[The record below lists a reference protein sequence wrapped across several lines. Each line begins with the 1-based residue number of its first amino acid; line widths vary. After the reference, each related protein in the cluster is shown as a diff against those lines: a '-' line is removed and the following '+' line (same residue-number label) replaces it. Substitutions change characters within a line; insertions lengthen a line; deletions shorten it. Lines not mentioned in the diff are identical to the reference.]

1 MAMWTHYYEMP
12 DRFVEDERIWR
23 DCMNGNQIM
32 TDPQTGER
40 TVEYDSKELRR
51 EGDFLISIKENRL
64 HLCLSMDE
72 VITVP
77 DGVRSIATG
86 AFSNTS
92 TPNLRHLILPHSVDG
107 IALEAIVCDGFEELT
122 YYNDRIFVCDHAF
135 EPRKIK
141 RMHYPPEGKTWNLE
155 EMWRK
160 YEVAPSKSQ
169 RAIPMDPI
177 DLTANLIDDLDL
189 PF

>member
-1 MAMWTHYYEMP
+1 
-12 DRFVEDERIWR
+12 
-23 DCMNGNQIM
+23 MNGNQIM

-92 TPNLRHLILPHSVDG
+92 TPNLRHLILPLSVDG
-107 IALEAIVCDGFEELT
+107 IAMEAIVCSGFEELT

-135 EPRKIK
+135 EPRCIK
-141 RMHYPPEGKTWNLE
+141 RMHYPPGNMTWNLE
-155 EMWRK
+155 EVWKRREAVLMTSEPPS
-160 YEVAPSKSQ
+160 EVVE
-169 RAIPMDPI
+169 
-177 DLTANLIDDLDL
+177 DDSFDDVDL

>member
-1 MAMWTHYYEMP
+1 MTP
-12 DRFVEDERIWR
+12 NKI
-23 DCMNGNQIM
+23 I

-51 EGDFLISIKENRL
+51 DGDFLISIKENRL
-64 HLCLSMDE
+64 HLCLSMAE

-77 DGVRSIATG
+77 EGVRSIATG

-107 IALEAIVCDGFEELT
+107 IALEAIVCYGFEELT

-169 RAIPMDPI
+169 RPIPMDPI
-177 DLTANLIDDLDL
+177 DPDASLIDELDL